1 MANEEIGNLKVSLA
15 LDDTQFNRPLANVE
29 RNLKGLGQELAII
42 RNKGKEWGDSLEG
55 LKGKQEVLGRTLE
68 TQETK
73 VKKLREAYEKSVRE
87 KGADAAATEDLANK
101 LNRAIAEYTRTET
114 ELEQVNR
121 RLSEQE
127 EDLRH
132 AESAWGRMETAME
145 SASTGLAKAGDK
157 MKNAG
162 EKMTVGITTPLLGL
176 SAAAIKVAD
185 EFDTAQG
192 KLQAQLGLTA
202 EEAEEL
208 GDVAQ
213 NLWENAFGD
222 SLTEVGDSLAFI
234 KQNMKDLNNGELEK
248 VAESAYILK
257 DAFDA
262 EINETTRTASVLMKT
277 FGIESEEAFD
287 LMAVGFQRGGNFTDE
302 LLDTL
307 REYAPQFEGLGYSAE
322 EFTAILIAGAET
334 GAFNLDKLGDAAKE
348 AFLRIGDGSKSSQ
361 GALGDL
367 GLDIGAIEKGIQAGG
382 DEAKTSFAAVA
393 SAIAAVKDP
402 AKKTQ
407 AAIALLGAPI
417 EDLGPEFQ
425 DFFAKVDTDLGD
437 FKGATEDAG
446 AALYDNFGS
455 RMTSVFRNFQSDL
468 EPVGVILLDVA
479 EEYLPKLADGLS
491 DLTEGFANMTPEAK
505 DTALKVAGF
514 AAAAGPALVVVGT
527 LATGLSGLATMSAGL
542 AGALGGAT
550 GTGLIARIGLMGL
563 AGPVGLAVAGV
574 AGLAFGIH
582 ALTEASE
589 ESTEESIKALEGKQA
604 EIAKNDELITS
615 YSDLRYQ
622 NQLSNEEMLRFL
634 DVQALIDS
642 TTTPETIAALKE
654 EQAKLLEKSTLT
666 NDEMDNFLVLNQ
678 ELIDASPNT
687 VKAISSQG
695 EAFALNTTAV
705 RELNAENAKALEND
719 ARDMLTE
726 SLKREKGLLNDQK
739 DLITEINE
747 ANEKQGEQKVAIHEA
762 SSAIVD
768 IESEIRDLEDQKVGA
783 SLDQIVQLDNQIR
796 QQEELLRTENSKITE
811 AERLLGTYGK
821 QMDKKDEQLEAIRT
835 EIAQSEVARHKYEEI
850 ILAQAGIT
858 SEKGRGLEKIGEE
871 LRKQDEL
878 KSKLKEQ
885 LKAGKIN
892 TAEYSEQNSKI
903 DAQISKLNEARS
915 ELDLIN
921 DVAGKTIY
929 KDVKIN
935 ESPRNFWDTLD
946 ANLRRSVTKTVSIKY
961 NARNGPQ
968 DVGRYA
974 SGTGYHPGGLA
985 VVGDGTGN
993 NAGREL
999 MQYPNGRTALSPATP
1014 TVMNLPKGTS
1024 VLSALNTKKLLGNV
1038 PQYAN
1043 GTQSV
1048 GGMNPQV
1055 IADAIAASIGRL
1067 AGLGQKFQI
1076 SPSAVNINGQQV
1088 GEITFDVNQQLFGA
1102 ASNSAA
1108 WMNGVRT

>member
-15 LDDTQFNRPLANVE
+15 LDDTQFNKPLASVE

-55 LKGKQEVLGRTLE
+55 LRSKQDTLGRTLD

-73 VKKLREAYEKSVRE
+73 VRKLREAYEKSVRE

-101 LNRAIAEYTRTET
+101 MNRAIAEYTRTET

-121 RLSEQE
+121 RLAEQE

-157 MKNAG
+157 MKGAG
-162 EKMTVGITTPLLGL
+162 EKLTLGITTPLLGIGT
-176 SAAAIKVAD
+176 AAIKVAD
-185 EFDTAQG
+185 EFDGAQG

-208 GDVAQ
+208 ADVAQ

-222 SLTEVGDSLAFI
+222 SVVEVGDSLAII

-262 EINETTRTASVLMKT
+262 EINESTRTASVLMKT
-277 FGIESEEAFD
+277 FGIESQEAFD
-287 LMAVGFQRGGNFTDE
+287 LMTVGFQRGGNFSDE

-307 REYAPQFEGLGYSAE
+307 REYSPQFEGLGYSAE

-334 GAFNLDKLGDAAKE
+334 GAFNLDKVGDAAKE
-348 AFLRIGDGSKSSQ
+348 AFLRIGDGSKSSRE
-361 GALGDL
+361 ALGDL
-367 GLDIGAIEKGIQAGG
+367 GLDIGSIEKGIQAGG

-402 AKKTQ
+402 AQKTQ

-425 DFFAKVDTDLGD
+425 DFFAKVDTDLGN

-455 RMTSVFRNFQSDL
+455 RMTSVFRDFQGDL
-468 EPVGVILLDVA
+468 EPVGEILLEVA
-479 EEYLPKLADGLS
+479 EEYLPKLADGIGE
-491 DLTEGFANMTPEAK
+491 LTEGFANMTPEAK
-505 DTALKVAGF
+505 DTALKIAGF

-527 LATGLSGLATMSAGL
+527 LATGLSGLATMGAGL
-542 AGALGGAT
+542 AGVLGGAT
-550 GTGLIARIGLMGL
+550 GTGLIARIGLMGM

-574 AGLAFGIH
+574 GGLALGIY

-589 ESTEESIKALEGKQA
+589 ESTQESIRAIEGKQA
-604 EIAKNDELITS
+604 EIAKNDELIKN
-615 YSDLRYQ
+615 YEDLRYQ

-634 DVQALIDS
+634 DIQAEIDS
-642 TTTPETIAALKE
+642 TTTPATLAALKE

-695 EAFALNTTAV
+695 EAFALNTIAV
-705 RELNAENAKALEND
+705 RELNAEKAKEMENS
-719 ARDMLTE
+719 AREMLTE
-726 SLKREKGLLNDQK
+726 SLKREKGLLGDQK
-739 DLITEINE
+739 ELIGEINE
-747 ANEKQGEQKVAIHEA
+747 ANEKQAQQKEIIRETSKNI
-762 SSAIVD
+762 SS
-768 IESEIRDLEDQKVGA
+768 IESEIRDLEEEKKEA
-783 SLDQIVQLDNQIR
+783 SLDQVVILDDQIR
-796 QQEELLRTENSKITE
+796 RQEALLIEENSKNKE

-821 QMDKKDEQLEAIRT
+821 QMDKKGEQLDANRT
-835 EIAQSEVARHKYEEI
+835 ELAQAEAARHKYEEI

-858 SEKGRGLEKIGEE
+858 SEKGKGLEKINEEIAKLDTQKGKLGE
-871 LRKQDEL
+871 LLQ
-878 KSKLKEQ
+878 S
-885 LKAGKIN
+885 GKIN

-903 DAQISKLNEARS
+903 DTQISKLNEARG
-915 ELDLIN
+915 ELKLIN

-929 KDVKIN
+929 KDVNISEN
-935 ESPRNFWDTLD
+935 PRNFWDTLD
-946 ANLRRSVTKTVSIKY
+946 ENLRRSVTKTVSIKY
-961 NARNGPQ
+961 NARSGPQ
-968 DVGRYA
+968 DMGMYA
-974 SGTGYHPGGLA
+974 HANGTKSHPGGLA
-985 VVGDGTGN
+985 LVGDGTGN

-1043 GTQSV
+1043 GTTSFGSQAGGIAEAVANAMKQYIGAPAGRDNSIGSV
-1048 GGMNPQV
+1048 NITIPASDIKEFADVTDFFKRLPQV
-1055 IADAIAASIGRL
+1055 
-1067 AGLGQKFQI
+1067 
-1076 SPSAVNINGQQV
+1076 
-1088 GEITFDVNQQLFGA
+1088 VNQY
-1102 ASNSAA
+1102 
-1108 WMNGVRT
+1108 